1 MKNLLSNLFHI
12 IGIIFFLF
20 IIWLLLELTGFASGF
35 REAMNAMQH
44 ATGH

>member
-20 IIWLLLELTGFASGF
+20 IIWLLLELTGAAGAF
-35 REAMNAMQH
+35 RETMNAARH